1 MNEQSVNPPCVLVT
15 GANGGLGLAIAR
27 YFLTKDEAS
36 FVYLGVRS
44 NREQAYAL
52 VEEFGGRSAAVTL
65 DVTDDQAWQDALAS
79 IDSDGR
85 TVNVLVNNAG
95 HHDDQLMAMMPRESW
110 DSVINSNLNAAFLG
124 SQAVIRGMMQQRF
137 GRIINIASLSAIMAP
152 MGQTN
157 YAAAKAGVVAMTQS
171 LAKEIA
177 RMGITV
183 NAICPGYVQ
192 TNALDHMDP
201 EQAKAI
207 KKTIPMRRFGKP
219 EEVASAVFFLANQE
233 AGYITGASLKIDG
246 GIF

>member
-1 MNEQSVNPPCVLVT
+1 MNNTPPCLLVT

-27 YFLTKDEAS
+27 YFLTRDETC

-44 NREQAYAL
+44 NRDQADAL
-52 VEEFGGRSAAVTL
+52 VSEFDDRCACVTL
-65 DVTDDQAWQDALAS
+65 DVTSDQDWQAALAS
-79 IDSDGR
+79 VENDGR
-85 TVNVLVNNAG
+85 AVSVLVNNAG
-95 HHDDQLMAMMPRESW
+95 HHDDHLMAMMPREAW
-110 DSVINSNLNAAFLG
+110 DGVINSNLNATFIG
-124 SQAVIRGMMQQRF
+124 SQAVIRGMMKQRF

-171 LAKEIA
+171 LAKEVA

-183 NAICPGYVQ
+183 NAICPGYVKTQ
-192 TNALDHMDP
+192 ALDHMDADK
-201 EQAKAI
+201 EKAI
-207 KKTIPMRRFGKP
+207 KMSIPMRRFGKP
-219 EEVASAVFFLANQE
+219 EEVASAVFFLANPE

>member
-1 MNEQSVNPPCVLVT
+1 MNESSLCLLVT
-15 GANGGLGLAIAR
+15 GANGGLGTAIAR
-27 YFLTKDEAS
+27 YFLTKDETC
-36 FVYLGVRS
+36 FVYLGVRA
-44 NREQAYAL
+44 NREQADAL
-52 VEEFGGRSAAVTL
+52 VEEFSDRCAIVTL
-65 DVTDDQAWQDALAS
+65 DVTDGEGWGEALALIES
-79 IDSDGR
+79 EGR
-85 TVNVLVNNAG
+85 SVNVLVNNAG
-95 HHDDQLMAMMPRESW
+95 HHEDHLMAMMPREAW
-110 DSVINSNLNAAFLG
+110 DGVMDSNLNAVFLG
-124 SQAVIRGMMQQRF
+124 SQAVIRGMMKERF

-171 LAKEIA
+171 LAKEVA

-192 TNALDHMDP
+192 TSALDHMDV

-207 KKTIPMRRFGKP
+207 KKTIPMRRFGQP

-233 AGYITGASLKIDG
+233 AAYITGASLKIDG